1 MYVKSLSRMLKSKL
15 IGKVFVNRELI
26 NLILTKTTIMKRVS
40 KFIAVAIAAGGL
52 FLSSNANAQ
61 TSNAAPNPWRLGIG
75 VEGGIPTGNEKNFS
89 NFELGGTA
97 RLQYDADSRLGITLT
112 SGYYNFF
119 GKDVPGLP
127 GTKYTNDGIVPLKAG
142 IKAFFAP
149 EIYFGAEA
157 GAGFETRSGGNT
169 KLIVSPA
176 LGYANR
182 TWDVGVRYEN
192 FSGQNDNYGLVGLRV
207 AYAFGL

>member
-1 MYVKSLSRMLKSKL
+1 
-15 IGKVFVNRELI
+15 
-26 NLILTKTTIMKRVS
+26 MKRVS
-40 KFIAVAIAAGGL
+40 KFMAVAIAAGGL
-52 FLSSNANAQ
+52 FLTSNVNAQ
-61 TSNAAPNPWRLGIG
+61 TSTTNTPNPWRFGIG

-97 RLQYDADSRLGITLT
+97 RLQYDADSHLGITLT

-119 GKDVPGLP
+119 GKDVPGVA

-149 EIYFGAEA
+149 EIYFGAEV

-176 LGYANR
+176 LGWANR
-182 TWDVGVRYEN
+182 TWDVGVRYES
-192 FSGQNDNYGLVGLRV
+192 FSGQGDNYGLVGLRL